1 MKAAADAVKTTAQQL
16 TIVVKKIAHKVLYAP
31 ARIRKADF
39 CSGPKLVSV
48 FCSASA
54 SIEKHTEGF
63 GLSCMMTI
71 VASAVFS
78 GGRLCGKSLRG
89 GLYWLWCR

>member
-48 FCSASA
+48 F
-54 SIEKHTEGF
+54 
-63 GLSCMMTI
+63 
-71 VASAVFS
+71 
-78 GGRLCGKSLRG
+78 
-89 GLYWLWCR
+89 